1 MHIERITHVDESV
14 INAFKILIPQL
25 IEENIYP
32 SYEDLNKIIDSENV
46 YLYFT
51 FDKEDKVIGTITL
64 VFIRIPTGLKAR
76 IEDVIVDKDTR
87 GKGVATAMI
96 WHVIQIAQEKGV
108 TKVDL
113 TSHPNRI
120 AANKLYQKLGFE
132 KRESNVY
139 RYNISKKE

>member
-76 IEDVIVDKDTR
+76 IEDVIVDKEAR